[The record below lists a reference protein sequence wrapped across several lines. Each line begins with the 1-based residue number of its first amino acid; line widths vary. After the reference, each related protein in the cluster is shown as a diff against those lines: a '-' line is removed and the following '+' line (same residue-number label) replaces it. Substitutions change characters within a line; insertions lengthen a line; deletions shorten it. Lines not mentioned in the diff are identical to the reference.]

1 MKKAARSILLTHG
14 RVRWI
19 FLLLMLVLVT
29 VNVGVFAKY
38 VFRQTEEPLIRAK
51 AFYFGS
57 DLLEVP
63 HKNGEYPHRTLM
75 AGSQQITFQLY
86 NYPDALRTSE
96 VDIAYTAK
104 LMKPDRTEL
113 ETKTGTILIDEKT
126 ETVTLGESLAAGTY
140 LVEVTSS
147 PYETLL
153 KAEFVIPDLS
163 TAVTYTVSDTEDS
176 PVLHLT
182 VRTVDYAGQVKLTWC
197 AGVLPDNA
205 DPLMVSASG
214 SEHTV
219 TLATDSEYTFVFYK
233 TDPTQKYTVADLTAS
248 AVG

>member
-1 MKKAARSILLTHG
+1 MKKTARSILLTHG
-14 RVRWI
+14 TVRWL

-38 VFRQTEEPLIRAK
+38 VFQQTEEPLIRAK
-51 AFYFGS
+51 AFYFQS

-63 HKNGEYPHRTLM
+63 HKNGEYPHHTLM
-75 AGSQQITFQLY
+75 AGTETITFHLY

-104 LMKPDRTEL
+104 LMKTDRTEL
-113 ETKTGTILIDEKT
+113 ATKTGTILIDERT
-126 ETVTLGESLAAGTY
+126 ETVTIGETLAAGTY
-140 LVEVTSS
+140 LVEVSS
-147 PYETLL
+147 APYETIL

-182 VRTVDYAGQVKLTWC
+182 VRTTDYAGQVKLSWC
-197 AGVLPDNA
+197 ADVLPDNT
-205 DPLMVSASG
+205 DPLMADASG
-214 SEHTV
+214 TEHTV
-219 TLATDSEYTFVFYK
+219 ILATDSEYTFVFYK
-233 TDPTQKYTVADLTAS
+233 TDPTQKYTVADLNAS

>member
-1 MKKAARSILLTHG
+1 MKKTARFTLLTHG

-75 AGSQQITFQLY
+75 AGSKQITFQLY

-104 LMKPDRTEL
+104 LMKTDRTEL
-113 ETKTGTILIDEKT
+113 ETKTGTILIDE
-126 ETVTLGESLAAGTY
+126 
-140 LVEVTSS
+140 VTS
-147 PYETLL
+147 T
-153 KAEFVIPDLS
+153 
-163 TAVTYTVSDTEDS
+163 
-176 PVLHLT
+176 
-182 VRTVDYAGQVKLTWC
+182 R
-197 AGVLPDNA
+197 
-205 DPLMVSASG
+205 
-214 SEHTV
+214 
-219 TLATDSEYTFVFYK
+219 
-233 TDPTQKYTVADLTAS
+233 
-248 AVG
+248 